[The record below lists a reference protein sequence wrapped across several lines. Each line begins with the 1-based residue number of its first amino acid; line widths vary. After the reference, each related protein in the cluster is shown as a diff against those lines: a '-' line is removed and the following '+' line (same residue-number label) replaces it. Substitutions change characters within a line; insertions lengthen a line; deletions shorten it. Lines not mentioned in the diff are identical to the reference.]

1 MVQTKPLNWLLFY
14 LVFAR
19 PGAERID
26 FQRLPGSAKAVVVG
40 LDKILWLKKSVFT
53 HSALVLS
60 FWLTLFVITLF
71 VMARDLVGR

>member
-1 MVQTKPLNWLLFY
+1 MVQVKPLNWLLFY
-14 LVFAR
+14 LVFA
-19 PGAERID
+19 GSDAGRID